1 MSSGP
6 VPLNSGKKLMT
17 VAVNMYS
24 SAITLSGVPQRPR
37 DQRAGGRGSPKQRR
51 QSTQPILRA
60 YVSPR
65 APVRRPTIELK
76 TRSPPRLRSAI
87 MTHMQSEA
95 KIEFTGRGAPSTT
108 LIRVNQFEKGSPLIF
123 ESAGLSWPSA
133 LTFGICLPI
142 ASKRPSLARSC
153 SHRVDCHAFFRSA
166 LFDLDKSTSSSP
178 Y

>member
-1 MSSGP
+1 
-6 VPLNSGKKLMT
+6 MT

-24 SAITLSGVPQRPR
+24 SAMTLRGMPQRPR

-76 TRSPPRLRSAI
+76 TRSPPRFRSAI

-108 LIRVNQFEKGSPLIF
+108 LIRVNQFENGRPLNLRV
-123 ESAGLSWPSA
+123 SRTVVAVGLDVRNT
-133 LTFGICLPI
+133 LNLPI
-142 ASKRPSLARSC
+142 ASKRPSLAGGC
-153 SHRVDCHAFFRSA
+153 SHRVDCHAFFWSA
-166 LFDLDKSTSSSP
+166 LFDLH
-178 Y
+178 